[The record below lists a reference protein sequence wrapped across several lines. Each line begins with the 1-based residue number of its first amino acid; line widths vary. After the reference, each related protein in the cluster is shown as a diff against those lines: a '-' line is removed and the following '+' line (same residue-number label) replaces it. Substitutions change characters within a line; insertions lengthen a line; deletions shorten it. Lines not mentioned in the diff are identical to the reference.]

1 MKRVLSVLLAAV
13 LCVGM
18 LTGCGEKKEGKEES
32 KKAESAEKTSES
44 DQKRL
49 NNQAEITSNIAEIVT
64 TQLPENM
71 MRAGIVE
78 SPELQLKDTKVD
90 ENIFTVSYNST
101 TGVELAFTYEL
112 DKEKLKRLSLS
123 AGEGELDEYAELLT
137 GIIYL
142 SEFKFSDDEIEQI
155 ASMVS
160 NEITEL
166 EIGDYK
172 IKQVSFPS
180 PLFSIA
186 PKTS

>member
-1 MKRVLSVLLAAV
+1 MKRILSVLLAAV

-32 KKAESAEKTSES
+32 KKAESAEKEES

-49 NNQAEITSNIAEIVT
+49 DNQAEITSNIAEVVT

-71 MRAGIVE
+71 VRAGVSE
-78 SPELQLKDTKVD
+78 TPELQLKDAKAD

-101 TGVELAFTYEL
+101 TGVELAFTYDL
-112 DKEKLKRLSLS
+112 DKEKMKRLSLS
-123 AGEGELDEYAELLT
+123 VGEGELDEYAELLT
-137 GIIYL
+137 GIVYL

>member
-18 LTGCGEKKEGKEES
+18 LTGCGEKKDGKEES
-32 KKAESAEKTSES
+32 KKAESAGKEES

-49 NNQAEITSNIAEIVT
+49 DNQADITSNIAEIVT

-71 MRAGIVE
+71 MRAGVVE
-78 SPELQLKDTKVD
+78 SPELHLESTKVD

-101 TGVELAFTYEL
+101 TGVELAFTYDL

-123 AGEGELDEYAELLT
+123 VGEGELDEYAELLT
-137 GIIYL
+137 GIVYL

-166 EIGDYK
+166 DVGDYE
-172 IKQVSFPS
+172 IKQVSFPMAT
-180 PLFSIA
+180 FSITL
-186 PKTS
+186 K